1 MEENR
6 HKEQYGN
13 KVLLGL
19 PDSDPRHL
27 VASNDYVRMQL
38 FV

>member
-19 PDSDPRHL
+19 PDPRHL